1 MALIYLQMNLRAL
14 NTAHRR
20 AAKAAREQH
29 AQCEIM
35 AAELQE
41 FFDEDISVLY
51 QESDGFV
58 ILHSTNDEKN
68 LNTHID
74 DVVAAIK
81 KDPNAFR

>member
-1 MALIYLQMNLRAL
+1 MNLRAL

-20 AAKAAREQH
+20 AARAEREQH

-41 FFDEDISVLY
+41 FFDHEITVLF

-58 ILHSTNDEKN
+58 VLHNDDQFEN
-68 LNTHID
+68 CNTPVNE
-74 DVVAAIK
+74 VVAAVK
-81 KDPNAFR
+81 KDINAFR